1 MTASGTA
8 KLSSVDLSANSKAP
22 NKMSR
27 AAAMRGNMPPSS
39 QWWNTAATTAANRTQ
54 AGKIEGSASAPTMLT
69 SPQKPSGLRAR
80 PTAFST
86 GNSMTKA
93 MKPARSVTG
102 SFHSVDVWRPSTWA
116 SALVAAMRQVPQ
128 PMTATAS
135 AAICSSVPR
144 APTPATTTA
153 FSTRLPARAIT
164 TWTSFS
170 GRAVS
175 AG

>member
-39 QWWNTAATTAANRTQ
+39 QWWSTAATTAANRTQ

-80 PTAFST
+80 PTAFSA
-86 GNSMTKA
+86 GNRMTKA
-93 MKPARSVTG
+93 MKPARSVAG
-102 SFHSVDVWRPSTWA
+102 SFHSVDVGRPSTWA
-116 SALVAAMRQVPQ
+116 SALVAVMRQAPQ

-135 AAICSSVPR
+135 AVIYSSVPR
-144 APTPATTTA
+144 DPTPATAMA